1 MNFFKKINLP
11 ERVQWP
17 LRVAVMYL
25 PAGLFALY
33 SLLMFFFY
41 LGSVAKLPASL
52 LTETSWISLG
62 NVYEL
67 LSEPMLEELHGAL
80 GTLVAFA
87 VIGLVCAIS
96 GLALLETPFYDLTKL
111 NEKIVRILRF
121 VWKFVPCLFYFLF
134 FIVACVIY
142 GKIAGLNS
150 QMDGLASVAA
160 GSCPA
165 LIMTFTILFALIHAA
180 SLLCEFFI
188 LKEKPQTSAEEIEII
203 EE

>member
-1 MNFFKKINLP
+1 MNFFEKINLP
-11 ERVQWP
+11 EKVQKP
-17 LRVAVMYL
+17 LRVVVKYL

-41 LGSVAKLPASL
+41 LGSVAKIPPSL
-52 LTETSWISLG
+52 LTGDGINFG

-67 LSEPMLEELHGAL
+67 LSEPMLEDFHGAL
-80 GTLVAFA
+80 GTLIAFA
-87 VIGLVCAIS
+87 VIGLVCAIA
-96 GLALLETPFYDLTKL
+96 GLAFLETPFYDLTKI

-142 GKIAGLNS
+142 GKVAGLNTE
-150 QMDGLASVAA
+150 MNGYITFVAGA
-160 GSCPA
+160 CPA

-188 LKEKPQTSAEEIEII
+188 LKDEPQTPAENEIEII